1 MKGDE
6 NHGMVYV
13 YESYIHDLKETV
25 LRLDLKQP
33 LIFFFLFEG
42 TEK

>member
-13 YESYIHDLKETV
+13 YEPVINDLNGTV

-33 LIFFFLFEG
+33 LIFFRNILQPL
-42 TEK
+42 